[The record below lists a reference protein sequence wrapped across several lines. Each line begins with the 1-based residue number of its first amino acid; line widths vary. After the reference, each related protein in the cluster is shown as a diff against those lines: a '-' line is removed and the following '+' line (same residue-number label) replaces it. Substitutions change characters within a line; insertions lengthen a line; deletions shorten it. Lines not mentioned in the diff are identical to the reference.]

1 MLASGL
7 GGTSR
12 LTNVISNLFLV
23 WVPGL
28 FLTLEMPKTEGFF
41 LIHILEKSETKGSPG

>member
-12 LTNVISNLFLV
+12 LTNVISNLFSV

-28 FLTLEMPKTEGFF
+28 GFF
-41 LIHILEKSETKGSPG
+41 LEKTKGSFFGKKIETKGSLG